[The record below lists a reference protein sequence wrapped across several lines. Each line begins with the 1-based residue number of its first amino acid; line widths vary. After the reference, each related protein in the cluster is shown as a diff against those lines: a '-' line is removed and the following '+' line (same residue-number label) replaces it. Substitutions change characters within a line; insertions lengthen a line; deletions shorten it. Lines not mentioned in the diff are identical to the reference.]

1 MAIKVRKGDTVM
13 VIAGDDKGKTG
24 RVLSVD
30 VDKQRVIVE
39 KINFVKRHTKA
50 RSQTQQGG
58 ILEKEAPIHLSN
70 LMILCDR
77 CNAPV
82 RIGKRL
88 LEAGA
93 GEKARSV
100 RVCRRC
106 DEQLDR

>member
-30 VDKQRVIVE
+30 EVKRRVIVE
-39 KINFVKRHTKA
+39 KVNFVKRHTKA

-70 LMILCDR
+70 VMLFDPK
-77 CNAPV
+77 AGKGV
-82 RIGKRL
+82 RVGVRFTKEGKR
-88 LEAGA
+88 E
-93 GEKARSV
+93 
-100 RVCRRC
+100 RVSRATG
-106 DEQLDR
+106 DTLSKE

>member
-30 VDKQRVIVE
+30 EVKRRVIVE
-39 KINFVKRHTKA
+39 KVNFVKRHTKA

-70 LMILCDR
+70 VMLYDPK
-77 CNAPV
+77 AGKGV
-82 RIGKRL
+82 RVGVRFTKDGKR
-88 LEAGA
+88 E
-93 GEKARSV
+93 
-100 RVCRRC
+100 RVSRATG
-106 DEQLDR
+106 DTLSKE